1 LADRPGRGA
10 SAAGPGGQEAG
21 ATERHSWWD
30 IPLTIG
36 IAVGVVLLITTFVAK
51 PFSIPSG
58 SMEDTLGIGDRVLVN
73 RAVFHLRDIER
84 GDVVVFDG
92 SDSFVPAADIPQ
104 RNPIA
109 GALTWLGQSVGVVA
123 PDSTDFIKRV
133 IGVGGDRVACCDAEG
148 RMTVNGQPLEE
159 TGYLYPGDSPS
170 TQTFDVV
177 VPQGMLWVMG
187 DHRSNSADSRAH
199 MGDPG
204 GGFVPESKVVGRAM
218 TVLWPFSRIQSLE
231 IPSTFATVPAATGE
245 AS

>member
-1 LADRPGRGA
+1 MADRADREVGGTEPTG
-10 SAAGPGGQEAG
+10 SAESPREKSA
-21 ATERHSWWD
+21 WWD

-36 IAVGVVLLITTFVAK
+36 IAVGVVLLITTFLAK

-58 SMEDTLGIGDRVLVN
+58 SMEETLGIGDRVLVN
-73 RAVFHLRDIER
+73 RAVYHLRDIER

-92 SDSFVPAADIPQ
+92 SDSFVPAGEAPE
-104 RNPIA
+104 RNPVA
-109 GALTWLGQSVGVVA
+109 AVLAWAGQSIGLVP

-133 IGVGGDRVACCDAEG
+133 IGVGGDRVACCDADG
-148 RMTVNGQPLEE
+148 RITVNGAPLEE
-159 TGYLYPGDSPS
+159 SAYLYPGDAPS

-204 GGFVPESKVVGRAM
+204 GGFVPESKVVGRAIA
-218 TVLWPFSRIQSLE
+218 VLWPISRLQSIE
-231 IPSTFATVPAATGE
+231 IPAAFSAVPAPESGN
-245 AS
+245 